1 MAMRRQFSEMT
12 RCASEPADDDDQ
24 EGSDRDELDHAFGG
38 GDEDA
43 HGGTGQVNEAPTR
56 RVK

>member
-12 RCASEPADDDDQ
+12 GRQAEAGDDDGEEADD
-24 EGSDRDELDHAFGG
+24 GDELDHALGE

-43 HGGTGQVNEAPTR
+43 HDGHVR
-56 RVK
+56 